1 MPRTL
6 TAGTVIR
13 SYSPRARARY
23 RLSIEAL
30 LTPTSQA
37 AFQISQR
44 AAAAVSASPKTAV
57 WTSRSISSSR
67 RRLGLVTVTPPFA
80 SCNAPRTASNI
91 SETLAYFIAN
101 GSSCASSSGRNHHF
115 IAGDEGTR
123 ALLHSLRMP
132 RYFTL
137 EEATALLP
145 TIRPILEQ
153 IISLRARLER
163 TERDMVSQHWKARTN
178 GHADHTSSFGEG
190 QS

>member
-13 SYSPRARARY
+13 SYSPRERAWY

-57 WTSRSISSSR
+57 CASLSMSSSR
-67 RRLGLVTVTPPFA
+67 RRSGLVTVTPPFA

-101 GSSCASSSGRNHHF
+101 GSSCASSSARNDHF
-115 IAGDEGTR
+115 IAGDEGAR
-123 ALLHSLRMP
+123 ALLHWPSHAEVLLARRGDGAAADDQADP
-132 RYFTL
+132 R
-137 EEATALLP
+137 
-145 TIRPILEQ
+145 
-153 IISLRARLER
+153 
-163 TERDMVSQHWKARTN
+163 
-178 GHADHTSSFGEG
+178 ADHHSACPPGADRA
-190 QS
+190 